1 MGLKW
6 YAVPILADMALK
18 IGGVVYPF
26 APFNG
31 HYLGTEI
38 AARNLTDPDR
48 YNVLQPWAEACGI
61 STSARRALWQ
71 DEALVRLNQAL
82 LASFDAAGVT
92 VGDHHE
98 LGRAFEQWCQAEQR
112 QGREVPGDWSLA
124 DPTHV
129 WQLDPAIPQEF
140 HQRRGDPHE
149 LLLSS
154 ARERQWVAVQVEGQR
169 DAPPLGARRVCRRRG
184 AQEVPFLLPWKTP
197 SILEMTSHDID
208 YTIYGDDL
216 QAVEIELDPQETVVA
231 EAGAMNWMEAD
242 IAFEA
247 RMGDG
252 SQASS
257 GILSGLM
264 SMGKRVLTGESLFM
278 THFTNQ
284 GVAKRRVAFSSPY
297 PGKIMP
303 VNLAQRGGTLMCQKD
318 AFLCA
323 AKGTKVSI
331 AFTKR
336 IGAGFFGGE
345 GFILQKL
352 EGDGMAFLH
361 AGGTVVERHLNNDT
375 LRVDTGCIVGFT
387 PGIDYAIEAA
397 GGLKSMFFGGEGLFL
412 ATLRGTG
419 TVYLQTLPF
428 SRLADRVLRH
438 APSMKGSSK
447 GEGSVLGS
455 LGRMVDGDGF

>member
-1 MGLKW
+1 
-6 YAVPILADMALK
+6 
-18 IGGVVYPF
+18 
-26 APFNG
+26 
-31 HYLGTEI
+31 
-38 AARNLTDPDR
+38 
-48 YNVLQPWAEACGI
+48 
-61 STSARRALWQ
+61 
-71 DEALVRLNQAL
+71 
-82 LASFDAAGVT
+82 
-92 VGDHHE
+92 
-98 LGRAFEQWCQAEQR
+98 
-112 QGREVPGDWSLA
+112 
-124 DPTHV
+124 
-129 WQLDPAIPQEF
+129 
-140 HQRRGDPHE
+140 
-149 LLLSS
+149 
-154 ARERQWVAVQVEGQR
+154 
-169 DAPPLGARRVCRRRG
+169 
-184 AQEVPFLLPWKTP
+184 
-197 SILEMTSHDID
+197 MTSHEID

-231 EAGAMNWMEAD
+231 EAGAMNWMESD
-242 IAFEA
+242 ISFEA

-252 SQASS
+252 TAASS
-257 GILSGLM
+257 GILGGLM

-284 GVAKRRVAFSSPY
+284 GVTKRRVAFSSPY

-303 VNLAQRGGTLMCQKD
+303 VDLAKRGGTLMCQKD

-352 EGDGMAFLH
+352 KGDGMAFLH
-361 AGGTVVERHLNNDT
+361 AGGTVVERHLNNET

-387 PGIDYAIEAA
+387 PGLDYAIEAA

-428 SRLADRVLRH
+428 SRLADRVIRH